1 MRAFSDLPPPPPLL
15 LLTCVI
21 YSRKRPKCLWATSF
35 LIDLFFSPQLL
46 IDAELD
52 EDVRTNNVCGT
63 YKSLP
68 LKRVR
73 ATSAPWFCPP
83 GVLPAEPRVRGS
95 LHRPASPHPLC
106 AAPRM
111 WSLLSLSLPLCA
123 APPLPP
129 CCAWPLP
136 RSYAANTNPRT
147 GEWRGR
153 GRRTGVLAVDPN
165 SVAAASVAERAP
177 CACVAPAE
185 DPDLLHWSVC
195 PQGGV
200 EEDHQH

>member
-1 MRAFSDLPPPPPLL
+1 MAFRDPEMRAFSDLPPPPPLL

-111 WSLLSLSLPLCA
+111 WSLL
-123 APPLPP
+123 
-129 CCAWPLP
+129 WRP
-136 RSYAANTNPRT
+136 RFLITVINANDTISRSNGQP
-147 GEWRGR
+147 
-153 GRRTGVLAVDPN
+153 
-165 SVAAASVAERAP
+165 
-177 CACVAPAE
+177 
-185 DPDLLHWSVC
+185 
-195 PQGGV
+195 
-200 EEDHQH
+200 